1 MKRYLIIL
9 LLPVVSLFFSA
20 CSDDDELS
28 STSVVREATTEE
40 NDFDRW
46 LTRNY
51 VEPYNILFKYRFEDI
66 ESSMD
71 YYLTPASYEQSVAMA
86 KLVLHMCLEAYN
98 EITGDT
104 EFIKA
109 YFPKILYLVGSYA
122 YKTNGSLVL
131 GTAEAGPRSR
141 CTTSMGWCPRP
152 SMRRPPISR
161 RSTMS
166 SDTSSIRRSPIRP
179 ILQRSPDRT
188 MCRTSASRS
197 IRPMRWHS
205 RTDSF
210 RPMPRKQTARIS
222 SS

>member
-1 MKRYLIIL
+1 MHMKRYLIIL

-131 GTAEAGPRSR
+131 GTAEAGH
-141 CTTSMGWCPRP
+141 
-152 SMRRPPISR
+152 PI
-161 RSTMS
+161 RSTSRS
-166 SDTSSIRRSPIRP
+166 SPMPSIRV
-179 ILQRSPDRT
+179 
-188 MCRTSASRS
+188 SRS
-197 IRPMRWHS
+197 TDGDIRY
-205 RTDSF
+205 
-210 RPMPRKQTARIS
+210 MPIWWILPLPIPEATCG
-222 SS
+222 

>member
-131 GTAEAGPRSR
+131 GTAEAGAKITLYNVDGLVP
-141 CTTSMGWCPRP
+141 TAVNAKTSYFKTLHHEFGH
-152 SMRRPPISR
+152 
-161 RSTMS
+161 
-166 SDTSSIRRSPIRP
+166 
-179 ILQRSPDRT
+179 ILN
-188 MCRTSASRS
+188 
-197 IRPMRWHS
+197 
-205 RTDSF
+205 
-210 RPMPRKQTARIS
+210 QTKP
-222 SS
+222 

>member
-98 EITGDT
+98 GDLGPCLGRS
-104 EFIKA
+104 EHQRSVG
-109 YFPKILYLVGSYA
+109 LVG
-122 YKTNGSLVL
+122 
-131 GTAEAGPRSR
+131 
-141 CTTSMGWCPRP
+141 
-152 SMRRPPISR
+152 
-161 RSTMS
+161 
-166 SDTSSIRRSPIRP
+166 IRP
-179 ILQRSPDRT
+179 DQIEDLREIGLDELRIARNLVVSLQT
-188 MCRTSASRS
+188 
-197 IRPMRWHS
+197 H
-205 RTDSF
+205 
-210 RPMPRKQTARIS
+210 
-222 SS
+222 